1 VDAITLLKQ
10 DHKTVNAL
18 FKRFEK
24 LGDRATAAKKQIAE
38 QVVKEL
44 SVHAAV
50 EELVFYPAVKGISDD
65 LKDHVLESLEEHH
78 VVKWLL
84 SELDDMSPEHE
95 RFDAKMTVL
104 IESVRHHVQ
113 EEEQDFFPQVRQAL
127 GRKTLAE
134 LGDLLAQAKK
144 TAPTRPHPKAPDE
157 PPGNAISG
165 MVAGLIDRARQTGM
179 DVLARTGR
187 RSAGANRSAPS
198 RTRRPATKAATR
210 AKKTVK
216 KVRKKATAA
225 RKQTVAK
232 GR

>member
-1 VDAITLLKQ
+1 MDAITLLKQ

-24 LGDRATAAKKQIAE
+24 LGDGATSTKKDIAN

-44 SVHAAV
+44 SIHAAV

-78 VVKWLL
+78 VVKWLC
-84 SELDDMSPEHE
+84 SEIDDMSPEHE

-104 IESVRHHVQ
+104 IENVRHHVE
-113 EEEQDFFPQVRQAL
+113 EEEQEFFPQVRESL

-134 LGDLLAQAKK
+134 LGDLLEQAKK

-157 PPGNAISG
+157 PPANAITSL
-165 MVAGLIDRARQTGM
+165 VAGLIDRARQAGM
-179 DVLARTGR
+179 EVLSKAGR
-187 RSAGANRSAPS
+187 NGSSSNRSAPS
-198 RTRRPATKAATR
+198 RTRRPVTKAAAG
-210 AKKTVK
+210 AKKAVK
-216 KVRKKATAA
+216 TTRKKATTV
-225 RKQTVAK
+225 RKQTTA
-232 GR
+232 RRR